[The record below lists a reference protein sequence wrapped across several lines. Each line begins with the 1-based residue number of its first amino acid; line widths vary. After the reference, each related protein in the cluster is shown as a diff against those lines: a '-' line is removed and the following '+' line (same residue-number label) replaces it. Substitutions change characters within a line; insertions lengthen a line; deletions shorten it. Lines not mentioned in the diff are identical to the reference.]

1 MITWILL
8 FLAGIVAGAQN
19 SLAGGGSFVT
29 LGMLVLA
36 GLDPRAANITST
48 IALFPGQAASG
59 YAGRRL
65 VAGIRDLSFK
75 ALWWISLAGGV
86 LGAVLLLATPST
98 FFAKLVPWLVLF
110 ATAVFFWGSFLRGTS
125 EQASS
130 IGSGAAGFAQFLIAV
145 YGGYFG
151 GGIRFMMMAVL
162 TVAGMPVR
170 NAAVTKNVLAVA
182 MNASAVAIF
191 VLSRDVH
198 WWHAA
203 VLGSGGI
210 IGGVAG
216 AMLLPRVNE
225 KWLRIGVIALGI
237 VLTIGLFLRGH
248 DR

>member
-1 MITWILL
+1 MVITWILL
-8 FLAGIVAGAQN
+8 FLAGIFAGAQN

-59 YAGRRL
+59 YAGRKM
-65 VAGIRDLSFK
+65 VAGITDLSFK

-86 LGAVLLLATPST
+86 AGALLLLATPPT
-98 FFAKLVPWLVLF
+98 FFASLVPWLVLF

-125 EQASS
+125 EQTSLL
-130 IGSGAAGFAQFLIAV
+130 GSGPAGVAQFLIAV

-151 GGIRFMMMAVL
+151 GGIGFMMMAVL
-162 TVAGMPVR
+162 TIAGMPVR
-170 NAAVTKNVLAVA
+170 NAAMTKNVLAIA

-191 VLSRDVH
+191 VFSRDVH
-198 WWHAA
+198 WLHAA

-210 IGGVAG
+210 IGGVIG
-216 AMLLPRVNE
+216 ALLLPRVPE
-225 KWLRIGVIALGI
+225 RPLRIGVVALGI
-237 VLTIGLFLRGH
+237 ALTIGLFLRG
-248 DR
+248 R